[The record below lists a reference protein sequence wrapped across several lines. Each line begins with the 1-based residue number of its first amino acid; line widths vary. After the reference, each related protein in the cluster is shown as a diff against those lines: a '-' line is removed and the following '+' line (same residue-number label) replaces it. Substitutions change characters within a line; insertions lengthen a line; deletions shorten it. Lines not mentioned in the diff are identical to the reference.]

1 MVTARRV
8 RSGTRSTARG
18 GRADN
23 THVQLREDRNNLS
36 ARVQLSYRDIS
47 ELRGYAYNPR
57 DNEPAIESVA
67 NSIKT
72 FGFLVPVVVDAS
84 NVIIAGHTRVAAA
97 QSLGLSEV
105 PVVQVEHLSEEE
117 ANAFRLIDNRVSEL
131 AKWDFDLLAGELQ
144 KLSSS
149 GILMTDFGWAQE
161 EMDCL
166 LQTVADDCLN
176 TDGLVD
182 FDARERLRR
191 LERRAPA
198 TARFVCGEIV
208 FFITATD
215 YRRWVDSLRTQY
227 DYNES
232 EIIAAVKQRLGITEE
247 TVSATARVRNSRPS
261 PTNT

>member
-1 MVTARRV
+1 MVTARRA
-8 RSGTRSTARG
+8 RSSTRGTARG
-18 GRADN
+18 GVADN
-23 THVQLREDRNNLS
+23 THVQRQDDRNNLS

-117 ANAFRLIDNRVSEL
+117 ANAFRLIDNKTAEL
-131 AKWDFDLLAGELQ
+131 SLWSFDLLAGEISKLQ
-144 KLSSS
+144 GS
-149 GILMTDFGWAQE
+149 GLILTDFGWTQE
-161 EMDCL
+161 SLDCL
-166 LQTVADDCLN
+166 TDVVASDCLN

-182 FDARERLRR
+182 LDAQERLRR
-191 LERRAPA
+191 LERRAPI
-198 TARFVCGEIV
+198 TARFVLGEVV
-208 FFITATD
+208 FFIPATD

-227 DYNES
+227 DYNEA

-247 TVSATARVRNSRPS
+247 AVVATARVERGPRAARA
-261 PTNT
+261 